1 MGLGCASTD
10 VAFMRLKTLPM
21 ASRIFATFLSLTP
34 GVASWGQAIPATSI
48 TATSITGTSITASH
62 ENGRTVY
69 ENEPATRTRT
79 PTRTPARTAARR
91 GDAAKG
97 ARDFDELIE
106 RASERHQV
114 DAGLVRSVIKVESN
128 FNPAAVS
135 PKGAMGLMQLMPAT
149 ARRLSVA
156 NPFDP
161 EQNVDGGVRHLKRLL
176 ENYGGDLSL
185 SLAAYNAGEGAV
197 ARSGGVPRYAETQSY
212 VQRIRSLTHSGGF
225 AGKLV
230 GGLASRG
237 APILVKRDE
246 RGVLHLSNTD

>member
-34 GVASWGQAIPATSI
+34 ALTSWGQAIPA
-48 TATSITGTSITASH
+48 TSITASH

-69 ENEPATRTRT
+69 MNEPATPTRT
-79 PTRTPARTAARR
+79 PTRTPARR
-91 GDAAKG
+91 GDAAMR

-128 FNPAAVS
+128 FNPVAVS

-176 ENYGGDLSL
+176 GNYGGDLSL

-212 VQRIRSLTHSGGF
+212 VQRIRSLTHSGGL
-225 AGKLV
+225 A
-230 GGLASRG
+230 GGLASRV
-237 APILVKRDE
+237 APIQVERDE

>member
-34 GVASWGQAIPATSI
+34 AVTSWGQAIPATSI
-48 TATSITGTSITASH
+48 TASRITATR

-69 ENEPATRTRT
+69 MNEPATPTRT
-79 PTRTPARTAARR
+79 PTRTPALR
-91 GDAAKG
+91 GDAAMR

-128 FNPAAVS
+128 FNPVAVS

-156 NPFDP
+156 NSFDP

-225 AGKLV
+225 AEGLV
-230 GGLASRG
+230 GGLASRS
-237 APILVKRDE
+237 APIQVERDE

>member
-10 VAFMRLKTLPM
+10 VASMRLKTLPM
-21 ASRIFATFLSLTP
+21 ASRIFATFLSLSPAVT
-34 GVASWGQAIPATSI
+34 SWGQAIPATSV
-48 TATSITGTSITASH
+48 TASSIPATNITASH

-69 ENEPATRTRT
+69 VNEPANLTRTI
-79 PTRTPARTAARR
+79 TRTPAKR
-91 GDAAKG
+91 GDAATR
-97 ARDFDELIE
+97 ARDFDELIV

-149 ARRLSVA
+149 ARGLSVA

-197 ARSGGVPRYAETQSY
+197 ARSGGVPHYAETQSY
-212 VQRIRSLTHSGGF
+212 VQRIRSLTDSGAF
-225 AGKLV
+225 AGALI
-230 GGLASRG
+230 GRWASRV
-237 APILVKRDE
+237 APILVERDG